1 MYCPNCAAQ
10 LDGNRPFCT
19 RCGSPTGAA
28 PPPPA
33 TALPVAD
40 MGRPA
45 SIRLAVILFL
55 ISLLTTPISL
65 GVTFMRYQNSS
76 YSLPPTFYIRPIGML
91 VLWLICVALV
101 WSRQGWA
108 RFGLLA
114 LIVWGFGN
122 LAYYFAMA
130 SARSTFSAMSVG
142 VPLVALVV
150 RLIAIYLSFKSESNA
165 WFKSATLTN
174 RA

>member
-1 MYCPNCAAQ
+1 M
-10 LDGNRPFCT
+10 
-19 RCGSPTGAA
+19 
-28 PPPPA
+28 
-33 TALPVAD
+33 
-40 MGRPA
+40 
-45 SIRLAVILFL
+45 ILFL
-55 ISLLTTPISL
+55 VSLLTTPLSL
-65 GVTFMRYQNSS
+65 AATFMRYQNSS
-76 YSLPPTFYIRPIGML
+76 YSLPPTFYIRPIGIL
-91 VLWLICVALV
+91 IVWLICVALV

-122 LAYYFAMA
+122 LAYYFAKA
-130 SARSTFSAMSVG
+130 SVRSTFSMMSVG
-142 VPLVALVV
+142 VPLVALVL